1 MEHFAARA
9 NANTIPIVPL
19 AKSELKGWL
28 SKQNKMVAAWLKAR
42 EFKASAGQTVLIPG
56 RDGNISRVVFGLGNG
71 AADLWRFSA
80 LIEALPKGTYA
91 LESPAGSKGK
101 LAQGLCDAAALGWG
115 MGGYR
120 FRDHKTSKAGRLPK
134 LVWPEACDRAA
145 LEAVLEA
152 TYLVRDLVNRPAGHL
167 GPRELAAEA
176 EALAAKHGAEIEV
189 LEADELLEN
198 NYPAV
203 HAVGRGSERA
213 PCLADLRWGDE
224 SHPKLTLVGKG
235 VVFDT
240 GGLDLKG
247 AAGMKFM
254 KKDMG
259 GGAHALGLA
268 HLVMSAK
275 LPVRLRV
282 LVPCVENAVAGDA
295 YRPLDVI
302 DTRKGITVEVG
313 NTDAE
318 GRIIL
323 SDALHEADSEKPDLL
338 IDFATLTG
346 AARVA
351 VGTELGALF
360 CDDDEL
366 ANALVSAGE
375 RVSDPLWRMPLHRP
389 YRRFLDS
396 RVADINNISSV
407 PQGGAI
413 TAALFLKEF
422 VSDRT
427 RWVHFDIMAYNNQ
440 KRAGRPIGGE
450 AMGLRATFEVLRER
464 YAG

>member
-9 NANTIPIVPL
+9 NAKTIPIVPL
-19 AKSELKGWL
+19 AKGELKGWL
-28 SKQNKMVAAWLKAR
+28 SKQNKLVVGWLKAHD
-42 EFKASAGQTVLIPG
+42 FKAKAGQLAIIPG
-56 RDGNISRVVFGLGNG
+56 RDGNIARVVFGLGSG

-80 LIEALPKGTYA
+80 LTRALPKGSYA
-91 LESPAGSKGK
+91 LESPAGKKGSISKD
-101 LAQGLCDAAALGWG
+101 LADAAALGWG

-120 FRDHKTSKAGRLPK
+120 FRDHKTSKAARLPK
-134 LVWPEACDRAA
+134 LVWPDACDRASVQA
-145 LEAVLEA
+145 TLEA
-152 TYLVRDLVNRPAGHL
+152 TFLIRDLVNRPAGHL

-176 EALAAKHGAEIEV
+176 ESLAAKHGAEV
-189 LEADELLEN
+189 TLLEGDELLDN
-198 NYPAV
+198 NYPAI

-235 VVFDT
+235 VVFDS
-240 GGLDLKG
+240 GGLDLKTPG
-247 AAGMKFM
+247 GMKLM

-259 GGAHALGLA
+259 GAAHALGLA
-268 HLVMSAK
+268 HLIMSAK
-275 LPVRLRV
+275 LPVRLRM
-282 LVPCVENAVAGDA
+282 LIPCVENGVAGDA

-302 DTRKGITVEVG
+302 ETRKGITVEVG

-318 GRIIL
+318 GRIIM
-323 SDALHEADSEKPDLL
+323 SDCLAEGDSEKPDLL

-366 ANALVSAGE
+366 ASALVAAGN
-375 RVSDPLWRMPLHRP
+375 RVSDPVWRMPLHRA
-389 YRRFLDS
+389 YRRFLES

-427 RWVHFDIMAYNNQ
+427 TWVHYDIMAYNNQ

-450 AMGLRATFEVLRER
+450 AMGLRATFEVLKER
-464 YAG
+464 YSG